1 MEAQMADMG
10 APTKGLGNIRFNK
23 VAFLKKFRR
32 QGAGIDEWGFW
43 GRFTLGRSWGR
54 LARSRRELKACRM
67 RVLNRNN
74 QQASR
79 LSVLGPS
86 RQWAIRRKI
95 VGHSNGLVQK
105 NPTAPISL
113 PKDKAISLH
122 VNPTFE
128 GRHRVKVTLIANVLD
143 LKRHTIVTFKENL
156 DKNSK
161 SKMGKGLLMAHR
173 NPSSISRGHGV
184 ESRKESGIMGNR

>member
-1 MEAQMADMG
+1 MADMG

-23 VAFLKKFRR
+23 VAFLKNLK
-32 QGAGIDEWGFW
+32 GKGLELMNGLAVGGKLDEGQLGHSEEINQGFW

-54 LARSRRELKACRM
+54 LARIRRELKACRM

-95 VGHSNGLVQK
+95 VGHS
-105 NPTAPISL
+105 
-113 PKDKAISLH
+113 
-122 VNPTFE
+122 
-128 GRHRVKVTLIANVLD
+128 R
-143 LKRHTIVTFKENL
+143 
-156 DKNSK
+156 
-161 SKMGKGLLMAHR
+161 
-173 NPSSISRGHGV
+173 
-184 ESRKESGIMGNR
+184 